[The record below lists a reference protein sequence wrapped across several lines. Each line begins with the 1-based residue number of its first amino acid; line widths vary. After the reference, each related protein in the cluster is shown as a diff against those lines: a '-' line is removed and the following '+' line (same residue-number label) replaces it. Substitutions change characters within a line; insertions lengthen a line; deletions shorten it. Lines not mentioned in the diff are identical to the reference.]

1 MNIYDLNRLGR
12 FILRPERSGSETGL
26 PGAFRLRTA
35 CEAGLITVIMLSD
48 SCASL
53 VSSIAF
59 KLLEIVVSR
68 LCETCVRGRFNSLF
82 DPFTSIALFL
92 GLAGLVL
99 ASFVYIRCALVSAAI
114 RLRSA
119 ASAAFCAYLVSRITL
134 RSAFFCASCS
144 LAACYSA
151 LR

>member
-12 FILRPERSGSETGL
+12 FILRPERSGSETSL
-26 PGAFRLRTA
+26 LSAFRLRTA
-35 CEAGLITVIMLSD
+35 CEAGLITIIMLSD
-48 SCASL
+48 NCASL

-59 KLLEIVVSR
+59 KLLEIVISR
-68 LCETCVRGRFNSLF
+68 LCETCVRGRFNSLS
-82 DPFTSIALFL
+82 DPSASITLFL

-99 ASFVYIRCALVSAAI
+99 AFFVYIRCALVSAII

-119 ASAAFCAYLVSRITL
+119 ASAAFCVYLVLCIAL
-134 RSAFFCASCS
+134 RSAFSYASYS
-144 LAACYSA
+144 LAAYRSA